1 MSEIQYSTPDP
12 DDFEYE
18 ISTPHVPGEE
28 VDVGMV
34 IDGPIPGM
42 DVDEMQ
48 REVDEMIDISIEME
62 NYYGEDL
69 PRAFRVGPA
78 ERAEAAERLRKRSAD
93 IDLGNQVNADT
104 TEDLDTDDEYED
116 DDEYS
121 ADDEYSDA
129 EIIPERPVAAEK
141 RVTSVTLSDDES
153 TDLSPAAIEQRRAR
167 YSIPDL
173 TQYDLSPKAE
183 RAVTS
188 ALIAI
193 RDATPIRA
201 SSILRRRRAVLGQ
214 YISNTFKSD
223 DLSELLTQAASV
235 PGLDMATAQHI
246 IYMAG
251 LGRRERKNPVL
262 LDRLPQIGR
271 RPNDLPA
278 LRAWCSCLFWTVGLN
293 IIAAPTSAGKTSNIL
308 MQILEWLL
316 NPDLKGTIIFW
327 SGETPEDDVW
337 AKIIGILSS
346 STFWEVIAAGRSETI
361 PANIYNIQAVFDRI
375 CDRLIVLPSSFTLP
389 EVRAAAE
396 SLADHEKVLAVVVDY
411 IQHLRVDRKPERSAN
426 REAEVGGISADL
438 LELGLALKV
447 PVLAGAQVNRTVNR
461 SNEYVPH
468 LNQLR
473 DSGRIE
479 QDAAVVVGLRN
490 ENMSGAEQPD
500 PHTPTAVAPDIC
512 YSDADED
519 QLRLARLGAQIS
531 VQREHP
537 EGGWILLEGFV
548 LKSRVRGGVGTVI
561 PYAFHPPTGRLEPL
575 EQRLVILGDDT
586 AAKAAGQGYKVTQ
599 VSPNYSE
606 IEVPEVGGDDGLF
619 ERA

>member
-1 MSEIQYSTPDP
+1 LSQNYYSTPD

-18 ISTPHVPGEE
+18 VITPLGPDEE
-28 VDVGMV
+28 VDMGSVE
-34 IDGPIPGM
+34 DGLPEGM
-42 DVDEMQ
+42 DEE
-48 REVDEMIDISIEME
+48 EVWRHTDEMIKISLQME
-62 NYYGEDL
+62 KDYGEDL
-69 PRAFRVGPA
+69 PKAFRVGQA
-78 ERAEAAERLRKRSAD
+78 ERDELAERENFAKNGAGEGAEGSPGAD
-93 IDLGNQVNADT
+93 RG
-104 TEDLDTDDEYED
+104 
-116 DDEYS
+116 
-121 ADDEYSDA
+121 
-129 EIIPERPVAAEK
+129 
-141 RVTSVTLSDDES
+141 VTSVTPSDDEPFVTPS
-153 TDLSPAAIEQRRAR
+153 DDEPTDLSPASIEQRRAQ
-167 YSIPDL
+167 YIIPDL
-173 TQYDLSPKAE
+173 TQFDLSPKAE

-188 ALIAI
+188 ALIVI
-193 RDATPIRA
+193 RDAIPIRV

-223 DLSELLTQAASV
+223 DLSELLTQAARV
-235 PGLDMATAQHI
+235 PGLDTATAQHI

-251 LGRRERKNPVL
+251 LGRSHRGNLALLERL
-262 LDRLPQIGR
+262 SQIGR
-271 RPNDLPA
+271 RPNDLPV
-278 LRAWCSCLFWTVGLN
+278 LRAWKWCSCLFWTVGLN
-293 IIAAPTSAGKTSNIL
+293 ILAAPTSAGKTSNIL

-361 PANIYNIQAVFDRI
+361 PASIYNIQEVFDEI

-500 PHTPTAVAPDIC
+500 PNTPTTAADDIC

-519 QLRLARLGAQIS
+519 QLRIARLGAQIS
-531 VQREHP
+531 VQKEHP
-537 EGGWILLEGFV
+537 EGDWILLEGFI

-561 PYAFHPPTGRLEPL
+561 PYAFHPSTGRLEPL
-575 EQRLVILGDDT
+575 EQRLVILGET
-586 AAKAAGQGYKVTQ
+586 AARGADAGYTVREKKVT
-599 VSPNYSE
+599 PNYSE
-606 IEVPEVGGDDGLF
+606 MHIAAGGDDDDIPAWLKPKD
-619 ERA
+619 